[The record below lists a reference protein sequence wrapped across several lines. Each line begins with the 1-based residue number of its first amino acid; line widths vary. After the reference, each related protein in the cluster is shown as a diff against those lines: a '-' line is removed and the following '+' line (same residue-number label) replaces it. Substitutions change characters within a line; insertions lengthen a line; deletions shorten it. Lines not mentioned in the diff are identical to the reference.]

1 MSVFSNPRFRVS
13 ATIRAMKRLLAVA
26 LLVAGVSSGQTAGH
40 ASGQAV
46 QSKKETPKMKITAMI
61 YVPAIEPSLK
71 FWVDQL
77 GFTRT
82 VEVPDGDKL
91 AFVIL
96 MKGDAEL
103 MLQSSASVGNDLPAM
118 AAFARPA
125 ACLYIEV
132 TDFDDLLKRVASA
145 PVVVPV
151 RTTFY
156 GMKEIGVREPG
167 GNIVLFAS
175 PSK

>member
-1 MSVFSNPRFRVS
+1 MRKPV
-13 ATIRAMKRLLAVA
+13 AVA
-26 LLVAGVSSGQTAGH
+26 LLTVIGIVVGAGTAAAQTA
-40 ASGQAV
+40 
-46 QSKKETPKMKITAMI
+46 QSHKETQTMKITALI

-77 GFTRT
+77 GFTKT

-91 AFVIL
+91 GFVIL

-103 MLQSSASVGNDLPAM
+103 MIQSTASIGKDIPAM
-118 AAFARPA
+118 TEFARSA

-132 TDFDDLLKRVASA
+132 SDFDDLLKRLASA
-145 PVVVPV
+145 PVVVPI

-167 GNIVLFAS
+167 GNIVLFAA
-175 PSK
+175 PTKPAAAH

>member
-1 MSVFSNPRFRVS
+1 MR
-13 ATIRAMKRLLAVA
+13 TLLAVA
-26 LLVAGVSSGQTAGH
+26 LLTTGLLSGQNAQPTKDAL
-40 ASGQAV
+40 
-46 QSKKETPKMKITAMI
+46 KMKITTLI
-61 YVPAIEPSLK
+61 YAPAIEPSLK

-77 GFTRT
+77 GFTKT

-91 AFVIL
+91 GFVIL
-96 MKGDAEL
+96 VKGDAEL
-103 MLQSSASVGNDLPAM
+103 MIQSTASMEKDNSEM
-118 AAFARPA
+118 AKLARPA

-132 TDFDDLLKRVASA
+132 SDFDDLLKPLGSA

-167 GNIVLFAS
+167 GNIVLFAA
-175 PSK
+175 PVPKQTAPAH

>member
-1 MSVFSNPRFRVS
+1 MR
-13 ATIRAMKRLLAVA
+13 TLLAVS
-26 LLVAGVSSGQTAGH
+26 LLLAGLQAGSGTQT
-40 ASGQAV
+40 
-46 QSKKETPKMKITAMI
+46 KKESSKMKITPLI
-61 YVPAIEPSLK
+61 YAPAIEPSLK

-77 GFTRT
+77 GFTKT

-91 AFVIL
+91 GFVIL
-96 MKGDAEL
+96 VKDNAEL
-103 MLQSSASVGNDLPAM
+103 MIQSTASMEKDIPAM
-118 AAFARPA
+118 AAMARPA

-132 TDFDDLLKRVASA
+132 SDFDDLVKRLGAA

-167 GNIVLFAS
+167 GNIVLFAA
-175 PSK
+175 PTGQAAHP